1 MTSKMETSLRHALA
15 GFESVGRRFESCRA
29 RVTIFPPS
37 HFTPALPLTIV

>member
-29 RVTIFPPS
+29 RLPFLNPS
-37 HFTPALPLTIV
+37 ENLR

>member
-29 RVTIFPPS
+29 RFLFPIHS
-37 HFTPALPLTIV
+37 EIRR